1 MRKYIIKYFLS
12 LIIKKHKTTI
22 CLDLFIKRKFKQHII
37 EIKIVAMNN
46 NISPELKKILLAEQR
61 SEITEAHIYES
72 IASFI
77 KDEHNKAV
85 IQKIAAQERGHA
97 AIWQSYTH
105 EIVKPNKLKI
115 WLYSNIVRY
124 LGLTFGIK
132 LMERNELNAALNY
145 DKLSQIVPE
154 AKNIQFDEDD
164 HEQQLIDLIKDKP
177 LGYLGSVVLGLN
189 DALVELTGVLAGLT
203 FGLQNS
209 KMIASVGIITGIA
222 AAFSMA
228 GSEYLSTKTEN
239 SGEIKPITASVY
251 TGIAYILTVII
262 LILPYLILSNV
273 YIALSLTLIAAIL
286 IIAAFNYYTAIA
298 KGYSFRKRFIE
309 MVSISLGVAF
319 ISFIIGLAVKY
330 LFNIEV

>member
-1 MRKYIIKYFLS
+1 MES
-12 LIIKKHKTTI
+12 
-22 CLDLFIKRKFKQHII
+22 
-37 EIKIVAMNN
+37 
-46 NISPELKKILLAEQR
+46 NISSHLKKILITEQR
-61 SEITEAHIYES
+61 SEITEAHIYENIANFVQDQHNKEIIRK
-72 IASFI
+72 IAS
-77 KDEHNKAV
+77 
-85 IQKIAAQERGHA
+85 QERGHA
-97 AIWQSYTH
+97 AIWQSYTNE
-105 EIVKPNKLKI
+105 EIKPDRIRI
-115 WLYSNIVRY
+115 WLYTNIVRF

-132 LMERNELNAALNY
+132 LMERNESNAALNY
-145 DKLSQIVPE
+145 DKLSQTVPE
-154 AKNIQFDEDD
+154 AKKIQFDENE

-228 GSEYLSTKTEN
+228 GSEYLSTKTDN
-239 SGEIKPITASVY
+239 NGEIKPVTASVY
-251 TGIAYILTVII
+251 TGIAYILTVVV
-262 LILPYLILSNV
+262 LILPYLLLNNV
-273 YIALSLTLIAAIL
+273 YIALSLTLMAAIL

-298 KGYSFRKRFIE
+298 KGYSFKKRFLE

-330 LFNIEV
+330 LFNINV

>member
-1 MRKYIIKYFLS
+1 M
-12 LIIKKHKTTI
+12 
-22 CLDLFIKRKFKQHII
+22 
-37 EIKIVAMNN
+37 EN
-46 NISPELKKILLAEQR
+46 NISPRLKKILITEQR
-61 SEITEAHIYES
+61 SEITEAHIYENIAEFVKDQHNKEIIKK
-72 IASFI
+72 IAS
-77 KDEHNKAV
+77 
-85 IQKIAAQERGHA
+85 QERGHA
-97 AIWQSYTH
+97 AIWQSYTN
-105 EIVKPNKLKI
+105 EEVKPDRIRI
-115 WLYSNIVRY
+115 WLYTNIVRF

-132 LMERNELNAALNY
+132 LMERNESNAALNY
-145 DKLSQIVPE
+145 DKLSHIVPE
-154 AKNIQFDEDD
+154 AKKIQLDENE

-228 GSEYLSTKTEN
+228 GSEYLSTKTDN
-239 SGEIKPITASVY
+239 NGEIKPITASVY
-251 TGIAYILTVII
+251 TGIAYILTVVV
-262 LILPYLILSNV
+262 LILPYLLLDNV

-298 KGYSFRKRFIE
+298 KGYSFKKRFFE

-330 LFNIEV
+330 LFNISV